1 MAMRDAREGR
11 LPWPMLRSMPGEA
24 ALALHLLSHDP
35 DVRPDCWQVLQALE
49 GIWGNGGGGMRG
61 SPRPGDLD
69 LDLDIPLDRPAVRV
83 DATALAFLSAKDGN
97 RRISLSGNPARDSPV
112 VDLSSGSGSTSR
124 SRSRTCPIVEYP
136 SSSLVSTASMPLSL
150 VKSLSL
156 LPAPSS
162 STPSA
167 AALTGGLSVPPQEL
181 GCYRGELR
189 SVDELLAILSER
201 DAEIKILSRRIAELA
216 GGLVKEST

>member
-11 LPWPMLRSMPGEA
+11 LPGPMLRSMPEEA
-24 ALALHLLSHDP
+24 ALVLHLLSHDP
-35 DVRPDCWQVLQALE
+35 DVRPDCWQVLHALE

-83 DATALAFLSAKDGN
+83 DATASAFPSATDG
-97 RRISLSGNPARDSPV
+97 RRRTPSGNLARDSHV

-124 SRSRTCPIVEYP
+124 YRSRTCPIVVYP

-167 AALTGGLSVPPQEL
+167 ATPTGGLSVPSQEL

-189 SVDELLAILSER
+189 SVYELLAILLER
-201 DAEIKILSRRIAELA
+201 DAEIKRLSRRIAELE
-216 GGLVKEST
+216 GGSVEESS